1 LAQNAWANGLRDMK
15 TNLENPFYHVQEQW
29 FALRVRSRYEKLV
42 ATMANSMGFE
52 DFLPVYQS
60 HRRWSDR
67 VKLVELPLF
76 PGYVFCRLNAE
87 HRLPLLTIP
96 GVLHFV
102 GIGRVPVPIADAEIA
117 AIQKALQS
125 GVSAEPWPFLEAG
138 HRVRLE
144 AGPLAGL
151 EGILVESP
159 KKDRVVVSVTLL
171 NRSVAVGIERHWVR
185 PLDIS
190 SGPQW
195 TIPDQTPTDRN
206 IFPYVN
212 SNRSRGDSRG
222 RWSAAPPLE
231 SAVTQ
236 AIGKR
241 RRVTFC

>member
-1 LAQNAWANGLRDMK
+1 MAKHALANGTKGMK
-15 TNLENPFYHVQEQW
+15 TNLDNSSYHVQEQW

-42 ATMANSMGFE
+42 ATMANGMGFE

-67 VKLVELPLF
+67 VKVVELPLF
-76 PGYVFCRLNAE
+76 PGYVFCRLNVE
-87 HRLPLLTIP
+87 RRLPLLTIP

-102 GIGRVPVPIADAEIA
+102 GIGRVPAPIADAEIA

-125 GVSAEPWPFLEAG
+125 GLSAEPWPFLEAG

-171 NRSVAVGIERHWVR
+171 NRSVAVGIERHWVT
-185 PLDIS
+185 PLDIGC
-190 SGPQW
+190 GPQL
-195 TIPDQTPTDRN
+195 TIPTEPQL
-206 IFPYVN
+206 I
-212 SNRSRGDSRG
+212 
-222 RWSAAPPLE
+222 E
-231 SAVTQ
+231 SQLVET
-236 AIGKR
+236 ISM
-241 RRVTFC
+241 

>member
-1 LAQNAWANGLRDMK
+1 MK